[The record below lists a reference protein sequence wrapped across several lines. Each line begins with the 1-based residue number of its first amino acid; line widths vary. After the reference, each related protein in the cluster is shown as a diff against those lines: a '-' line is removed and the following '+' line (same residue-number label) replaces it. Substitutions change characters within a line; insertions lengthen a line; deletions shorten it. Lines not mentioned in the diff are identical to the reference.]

1 MERTDIL
8 QRLDEL
14 FEDTLGNG
22 PTHLREDTTAREVED
37 WDSLNHV
44 QLVYAIEQD
53 FHIEFNAIEVQ
64 TWKNV
69 GQMITSIRQKL
80 GEAD

>member
-1 MERTDIL
+1 MERADIL
-8 QRLDEL
+8 EKLEEIFR
-14 FEDTLGNG
+14 DTLDNDKISLQEA
-22 PTHLREDTTAREVED
+22 TMAKDVED

-53 FHIEFNAIEVQ
+53 LHIEFNAIEVQ

-69 GQMITSIRQKL
+69 GQMIDSIQKKL
-80 GEAD
+80 GAA